1 MTPNETE
8 LTLWEHF
15 EELRIRFIRCIVY
28 LCLGTIVG
36 FFLARHVLYVLTRP
50 LSISSYQKNEE
61 PLRLLADKD
70 GRIYLPKADQASG
83 EKRISQ
89 FQMEIEFD
97 TTGTKKIKFGP
108 DYRFNFYYFNP
119 IDPFILWFKAALI
132 VGFILSLPFIFFEI
146 WKFVTPGLKAKE
158 KKAVK
163 PIIFAGAI
171 LFPVG
176 MAFAYI
182 MLAFALGFFSSY
194 SFPGLEPR
202 LGIMPYLNLALTM
215 MLASGC
221 VFELPVIIVVLS
233 WMGIVRAAFLRKYRR
248 HAIILLFI
256 FAAIITPPDVFTMFM
271 VALPLL
277 FLYEISII
285 ISAIIE
291 KRKTQESSSP
301 EEEES

>member
-1 MTPNETE
+1 MVLKTND
-8 LTLWEHF
+8 LTFWEHF
-15 EELRIRFIRCIVY
+15 GELRIRFIRCIIY

-36 FFLARHVLYVLTRP
+36 FFMARQVLYVLTRP
-50 LSISSYQKNEE
+50 LSMSSFQKNEE
-61 PLRLLADKD
+61 PLRLRADKD
-70 GRIYLPKADQASG
+70 GRIYLLETEPGRG

-97 TTGTKKIKFGP
+97 TTGTKKIRFGP

-119 IDPFILWFKAALI
+119 VDPFILWFKAALI
-132 VGFILSLPFIFFEI
+132 VGVILSLPFIFFEI
-146 WKFVTPGLKAKE
+146 WKFVSPGLNSKE
-158 KKAVK
+158 QKAVI

-176 MAFAYI
+176 MAFAYF
-182 MLAFALGFFSSY
+182 MLVFALGFFSSY

-221 VFELPVIIVVLS
+221 VFELPVVIVIMS

-277 FLYEISII
+277 LLYEISII
-285 ISAIIE
+285 LAAIIE
-291 KRKTQESSSP
+291 KRKALKPSPP
-301 EEEES
+301 EEEDS

>member
-1 MTPNETE
+1 MAPNSTE
-8 LTLWEHF
+8 LTFWEHF
-15 EELRIRFIRCIVY
+15 GELRIRFIRCIIY
-28 LCLGTIVG
+28 ICLGTVVG
-36 FFLARHVLYVLTRP
+36 LFLARHVLYVLTRP
-50 LSISSYQKNEE
+50 LAMASFQMNEE
-61 PLRLLADKD
+61 PLRLRVDKD
-70 GRIYLPKADQASG
+70 GRIYLPEGCLPADG
-83 EKRISQ
+83 KKLSQ

-97 TTGTKKIKFGP
+97 TTGTKKIRFGP

-119 IDPFILWFKAALI
+119 TDPFILWFKAALI
-132 VGFILSLPFIFFEI
+132 VGAVLSIPFILFEI
-146 WKFVTPGLKAKE
+146 WRFITPGLMAKE
-158 KKAVK
+158 KKALK
-163 PIIFAGAI
+163 PIIAAGAL

-176 MAFAYI
+176 MAFAYF

-221 VFELPVIIVVLS
+221 VFELPVVIVIMS
-233 WMGIVRAAFLRKYRR
+233 WMGIVRASFLRKYRR

-277 FLYEISII
+277 LLYEISII
-285 ISAIIE
+285 LAAIIE
-291 KRKTQESSSP
+291 RRKARTSTAI
-301 EEEES
+301 EEKDL